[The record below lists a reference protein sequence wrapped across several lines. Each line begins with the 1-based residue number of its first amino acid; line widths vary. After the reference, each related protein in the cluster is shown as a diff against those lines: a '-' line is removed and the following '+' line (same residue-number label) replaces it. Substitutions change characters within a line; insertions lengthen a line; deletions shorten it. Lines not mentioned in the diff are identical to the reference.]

1 MVKIKARAKLNLF
14 LEVTRRRPD
23 GYHELATL
31 FARIGVADSLT
42 LRKSRRTGIAL
53 KVKGAPAGLGKVSDN
68 IVYKAAERFFAAFGI
83 APAVEILLEKS
94 VPVGAGLGG
103 GSSDG
108 AAALL
113 GLARLYKVPRAGF
126 PRLMKIAAAI
136 GSDVAFFLLDE
147 ALAEGRGRGEKL
159 KVLKAGGRLPHVV
172 LVYPGV
178 PVYTK
183 EAYGKL
189 KLGAAADIRARLA
202 GFRELCA
209 LIQKGGFVPGRAGRL
224 FNRLED
230 PVLPRH
236 PAVRLAKERLEGLG
250 ADAALMSGS
259 GACVFGLCKEKGK
272 AAAIAAEMGRIR
284 GYSVFLTKFC

>member
-1 MVKIKARAKLNLF
+1 MVKLKARAKLNLF

-31 FARIGVADSLT
+31 FARIGVADVLT
-42 LRKSRRTGIAL
+42 LRKSRRAGIWL
-53 KVKGAPAGLGKVSDN
+53 KVKGAPAGLGEVSDN
-68 IVYKAAERFFAAFGI
+68 IVYKAAEKFFAAFGI

-113 GLARLYKVPRAGF
+113 GLARLYKVPCSGF

-147 ALAEGRGRGEKL
+147 TLAEGRGRGEKL

-172 LVYPGV
+172 LVYPGA

-183 EAYGKL
+183 EAYGRL
-189 KLGAAADIRARLA
+189 KLGSPADIRARLA

-209 LIQKGGFVPGRAGRL
+209 LIKEGAFVPGRAGRL

-236 PAVRLAKERLEGLG
+236 PAVRLAKERLEKAG

-259 GACVFGLCKEKGK
+259 GACVFGLCREKAK
-272 AAAIAAEMGRIR
+272 AAAIAAELGRIR
-284 GYSVFLTKFC
+284 GYRVFLTKFC

>member
-1 MVKIKARAKLNLF
+1 MVKIAARAKLNLF

-23 GYHELATL
+23 GYHDLATL
-31 FARIGVADSLT
+31 FARIGLADALT
-42 LRKSRRTGIAL
+42 LKKTVAPGITL
-53 KVKGAPAGLGKVSDN
+53 KVEGGPALGKPQDN
-68 IVYKAAERFFAAFGI
+68 IVYKAAEKFFAAFKI
-83 APAVEILLEKS
+83 EPAVEIELRKNI
-94 VPVGAGLGG
+94 PVGAGLGG

-113 GLARLYKVPRAGF
+113 GLAKLYRTPRSAF

-136 GSDVAFFLLDE
+136 GSDVPFFMLDE

-159 KVLKAGGRLPHVV
+159 KPLKPAGRLPHIV

-183 EAYGKL
+183 DVYGNL
-189 KLGAAADIRARLA
+189 KLGTGPEIKARL
-202 GFRELCA
+202 GEFIELCS
-209 LIQKGGFVPGRAGRL
+209 LIKKGGFVPGRAGRL

-236 PAVRLAKERLEGLG
+236 KAVREAKARLAALG

-259 GACVFGLCKEKGK
+259 GACVFGLCRGRAK
-272 AAAIAAEMGRIR
+272 AALIAGALGRIKSYR
-284 GYSVFLTKFC
+284 VFLTKFC